1 MAALG
6 GVLGALLL
14 LALIALVTLVHKHY
28 GSRLKCCSGKALV
41 RPWGRGGGGQ
51 ARRGTGGERGTR
63 VEAARRRM

>member
-41 RPWGRGGGGQ
+41 RPWGRGGGQ